1 MMHYNP
7 AETYND
13 YMDMFRIANKLNLS
27 QKEKEQMAKIIL
39 FNAIFGN
46 KDDHSKNFSFL
57 MNSEG
62 RWAFAPAYDLTY
74 TSNGYHQM
82 LLGSKVLNR
91 ATFKDLENAF
101 KPYNIDE
108 SFLKENIEKMID
120 IKNTKLVNECVNLNI
135 PKEFAIQILEE
146 TKTVDENFT
155 KEVNL

>member
-1 MMHYNP
+1 MHYNP

-27 QKEKEQMAKIIL
+27 QSQKEQMVKIIL

-62 RWAFAPAYDLTY
+62 LWAFAPAYDLTY

-91 ATFKDLENAF
+91 ATFEDLKNAF
-101 KPYNIDE
+101 KSYNISE
-108 SFLKENIEKMID
+108 SFLKENVEKMIE
-120 IKNTKLVNECVNLNI
+120 IKNAKLVNECVNLGI

-146 TKTVDENFT
+146 TKTVDENFI
-155 KEVNL
+155 KGVNL